1 MRLILRRRAAA
12 LLVAVSLAPAAARAQ
27 AAAPPAGPVTIV
39 AGRLLDG
46 RGGAVRNATIVVQ
59 GDTIARVAA
68 GAAGPAPAT
77 YDLSRLTV
85 LPGLID
91 SHVHLTWYITSRG
104 KLHQPGDGD
113 TPADAALAAAGN
125 AHAMLMAGFTTVQ
138 SMGAPEDAPLRDAIA
153 RGVIPGPRV
162 VTTLG
167 SLGERAGGPDS
178 VRAAVR
184 RFKAAGADAVK
195 IFASASIRD
204 GGRPTMTDAQLG
216 AACGEARALGLR
228 SIVHAHSA
236 ESMRSAALAG
246 CTQVE
251 HGVFATPEVLRLLAA
266 RGTYFDPQCELVF
279 RNYLD
284 NKPWFE
290 GIGNYNAAG
299 FAAMERVVPQ
309 RKLLGRRWLATPG
322 LKVVYGTDAVAGAHG
337 RNAEDLV
344 CRVRTVGQP
353 AGAAI
358 VSATSLA
365 AEALGLGGRVGAV
378 AAGMQADLIAVDG
391 DPLTDVTALRRVVF
405 VMKGGR
411 VYRNVAPGAAA
422 GAPRTRPSAS
432 P

>member
-1 MRLILRRRAAA
+1 MSLTRNARRAA
-12 LLVAVSLAPAAARAQ
+12 LLVLLSSGSALAQ
-27 AAAPPAGPVTIV
+27 GGTVTIR

-46 RGGAVRNATIVVQ
+46 RGGATRNATIVVT
-59 GDTIARVAA
+59 GDRITRVGSGV
-68 GAAGPAPAT
+68 GAAAT

-85 LPGLID
+85 LPGMID

-104 KLHQPGDGD
+104 KLHQASDGD
-113 TPADAALAAAGN
+113 TPAQAAVAAAGN
-125 AHAMLMAGFTTVQ
+125 AYATLMAGFTTVQ
-138 SMGAPEDAPLRDAIA
+138 SMGAPEDADLRDAIA
-153 RGVIPGPRV
+153 RGLIPGPRV

-167 SLGERAGGPDS
+167 SLSDRTGPPDS
-178 VRAAVR
+178 IRAAVR
-184 RFKAAGADAVK
+184 RFRARGADAVK

-204 GGRPTMTDAQLG
+204 GGTPTMSDAQLE
-216 AACGEARALGLR
+216 AACGEARTLGLR

-251 HGVFATPEVLRLLAA
+251 HGVFATPEVLALLAE

-299 FAAMERVVPQ
+299 FEAMERVIPQ
-309 RKLLGRRWLATPG
+309 RKLLGQRWLSTPG

-337 RNAEDLV
+337 RNAQDLV
-344 CRVRTVGQP
+344 CRVQAVGQT
-353 AGAAI
+353 AAAAI
-358 VSATSLA
+358 VSATSLS
-365 AEALGLGGRVGAV
+365 AEALGLGKEIGAV
-378 AAGMQADLIAVDG
+378 APGMQADLIAVDG
-391 DPLTDVTALRRVVF
+391 DPLQDITALQRVVF

-411 VYRNVAPGAAA
+411 VYRNVAPRP
-422 GAPRTRPSAS
+422 APPVRTRPSAS

>member
-1 MRLILRRRAAA
+1 MSLARHVWRVAA
-12 LLVAVSLAPAAARAQ
+12 LVLLGCGSALAQGA
-27 AAAPPAGPVTIV
+27 PVTIR
-39 AGRLLDG
+39 AGLVLDG
-46 RGGAVRNATIVVQ
+46 RGGATRNATVAVA
-59 GDTIARVAA
+59 GDEITRLS
-68 GAAGPAPAT
+68 PATATPPT

-104 KLHQPGDGD
+104 RLHQPSDGD
-113 TPADAALAAAGN
+113 TPAEAAVAAAGN
-125 AHAMLMAGFTTVQ
+125 AYAMLMAGFTTVQ
-138 SMGAPEDAPLRDAIA
+138 SMGAPEDGALREAIA
-153 RGVIPGPRV
+153 RGVVPGPRIL
-162 VTTLG
+162 TTLG
-167 SLGERAGGPDS
+167 SLSERTGPPDS
-178 VRAAVR
+178 IRAAVR
-184 RFKAAGADAVK
+184 AFKQAGADAIK

-251 HGVFATPEVLRLLAA
+251 HGVFATPEVLALLAE

-284 NKPWFE
+284 NKQWFE

-309 RKLLGRRWLATPG
+309 RKLLGQRWLATPR

-337 RNAEDLV
+337 RNAQDLV
-344 CRVRTVGQP
+344 CRVQTVGQP
-353 AGAAI
+353 AAAAI
-358 VSATSLA
+358 VSATSLS
-365 AEALGLGGRVGAV
+365 AEALGMGARIG
-378 AAGMQADLIAVDG
+378 AIAPGMQADLIAVDG
-391 DPLTDVTALRRVVF
+391 NPLEDITALQRVVF

-411 VYRNVAPGAAA
+411 VYKNVAATAQS
-422 GAPRTRPSAS
+422 R
-432 P
+432 

>member
-1 MRLILRRRAAA
+1 MSIARRLRRAAA
-12 LLVAVSLAPAAARAQ
+12 LVLLSSSPALAQ
-27 AAAPPAGPVTIV
+27 GDVVTIR

-46 RGGAVRNATIVVQ
+46 RGGATRDV
-59 GDTIARVAA
+59 TIAVAGDVITRVGA
-68 GAAGPAPAT
+68 GGSSPAT

-104 KLHQPGDGD
+104 RLHQPSDGD
-113 TPADAALAAAGN
+113 TPGQAAVAAAGN
-125 AHAMLMAGFTTVQ
+125 AYAMLMAGFTTVQ
-138 SMGAPEDAPLRDAIA
+138 SMGAPEDAELRDAVA
-153 RGVIPGPRV
+153 RGLVPGPRI

-167 SLGERAGGPDS
+167 SLSERTGGPDS
-178 VRAAVR
+178 IRAAVR
-184 RFKAAGADAVK
+184 RFKERGADAIK

-204 GGRPTMTDAQLG
+204 GGRPTMTDAQLQ
-216 AACGEARALGLR
+216 AACGEAAALGLR
-228 SIVHAHSA
+228 SIVHAHSP

-251 HGVFATPEVLRLLAA
+251 HGVFATPDVLALLAE

-299 FAAMERVVPQ
+299 FAAMERVIPQ
-309 RKLLGRRWLATPG
+309 RKLLGQRWLATPG

-337 RNAEDLV
+337 RNAQDLV
-344 CRVRTVGQP
+344 CRVQTVGQP
-353 AGAAI
+353 AAAAI
-358 VSATSLA
+358 VSATSLS
-365 AEALGLGGRVGAV
+365 AEALGLGTQIGAV
-378 AAGMQADLIAVDG
+378 APGMQADLIAVDG
-391 DPLTDVTALRRVVF
+391 DPLQDITALRRVVF

-411 VYRNVAPGAAA
+411 VYRNVAPAA
-422 GAPRTRPSAS
+422 RSR
-432 P
+432 

>member
-1 MRLILRRRAAA
+1 MSLTRSVRRAA
-12 LLVAVSLAPAAARAQ
+12 LLVLLSSGTALAQ
-27 AAAPPAGPVTIV
+27 GGPVMIR

-46 RGGAVRNATIVVQ
+46 KGGMTRNATIVIT
-59 GDTIARVAA
+59 GDRITRVGTG
-68 GAAGPAPAT
+68 GAAPAT

-85 LPGLID
+85 LPGMID

-104 KLHQPGDGD
+104 KLHQASDGD
-113 TPADAALAAAGN
+113 TPAQAAVAAAGN
-125 AHAMLMAGFTTVQ
+125 AYATLMAGFTTVQ
-138 SMGAPEDAPLRDAIA
+138 SMGAPEDAELRDAIA
-153 RGVIPGPRV
+153 RGLIPGPRV

-167 SLGERAGGPDS
+167 SLSDRTGPPDS
-178 VRAAVR
+178 IRAAVR
-184 RFKAAGADAVK
+184 RFKARGADAIK

-204 GGRPTMTDAQLG
+204 GGTPTMTDPQLE
-216 AACGEARALGLR
+216 AACGEARSLGLR

-251 HGVFATPEVLRLLAA
+251 HGVFATPEVLALLAE

-299 FAAMERVVPQ
+299 FAAMERVIPQ
-309 RKLLGRRWLATPG
+309 RKLLGQRWLSTPG

-337 RNAEDLV
+337 RNAQDLV
-344 CRVRTVGQP
+344 CRVQTVGQS
-353 AGAAI
+353 AAAAI
-358 VSATSLA
+358 VSATSLS
-365 AEALGLGGRVGAV
+365 AEALGLGTQIGAV

-391 DPLTDVTALRRVVF
+391 DPLQDITALQRVVF

-411 VYRNVAPGAAA
+411 VYRNVAPRA
-422 GAPRTRPSAS
+422 GSR
-432 P
+432 